1 MSNTASKLIIVLFS
15 FMALLA
21 CIFVVN
27 ARSDS
32 KRNITEEISKEALT
46 PSGMVDESKLLK
58 TGELPDIV
66 EGSPK
71 APVTIVEYY
80 SLTCAH
86 CAEFYL
92 YDLPIIR
99 RKYIK
104 TGKVRLIKREFP
116 YDPRATAAFMLAR
129 CAPRDKYDAFVDVLF
144 NKFMSW
150 VPAKDAMKPLENFAR
165 LSGFTHEKF
174 IACLANED
182 LMKKVNSGF
191 QRGKN
196 EYGIMASPTFFING
210 EKYTGRLTAAEMS
223 KIVDNLLK
231 HTNK

>member
-129 CAPRDKYDAFVDVLF
+129 CAHVINMMLLWMY
-144 NKFMSW
+144 
-150 VPAKDAMKPLENFAR
+150 
-165 LSGFTHEKF
+165 
-174 IACLANED
+174 CL
-182 LMKKVNSGF
+182 
-191 QRGKN
+191 
-196 EYGIMASPTFFING
+196 IN
-210 EKYTGRLTAAEMS
+210 L
-223 KIVDNLLK
+223 
-231 HTNK
+231 